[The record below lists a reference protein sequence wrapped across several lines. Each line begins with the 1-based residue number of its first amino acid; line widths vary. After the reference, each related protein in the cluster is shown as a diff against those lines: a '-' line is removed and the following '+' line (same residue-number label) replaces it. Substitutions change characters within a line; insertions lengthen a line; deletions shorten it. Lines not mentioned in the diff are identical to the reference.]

1 MTKGQEWMDEFYIK
15 FDIHGVIKPLPDFLD
30 HKIEELRDEYQA
42 KVSKAWTDGYEYC
55 EKLDKWRK

>member
-1 MTKGQEWMDEFYIK
+1 MTKGQEWMDEWNNDKSI
-15 FDIHGVIKPLPDFLD
+15 VSLPDFID
-30 HKIEELRDEYQA
+30 RKIEELRDEYQA